1 MCIGHQVALDDK
13 IYHGMGILKGLIQ
26 DIGPFLFTNYAF
38 FGKTTCFLEEV
49 YYN

>member
-1 MCIGHQVALDDK
+1 MCTGHQVALDDK

-26 DIGPFLFTNYAF
+26 DIGPFCLQIMPFLA
-38 FGKTTCFLEEV
+38 KTTCFLEEV